1 MESVLT
7 ILRETASAITLWRL
21 DLAAFLVITLVMA
34 FRHVRL
40 RRRESPDVP
49 LRRRGLFLLMLI
61 PLLGLGAAE
70 GATHLMSGLPVLKSL
85 GLRAL
90 LLVFSAWLLQERMAR
105 ARVRGKVE
113 QLSAHATGLAE
124 ELEKSRAGAASAD
137 RSKQEFLSLVSH
149 ELCTP
154 LTAIGGLTRAL
165 GEAGLPAEAQN
176 LVRHLAQEEVRLAG
190 LIDDLLDFVRLE
202 SGRLELRR
210 APFCPVESARQ
221 ALSGVAAAAEA
232 KRLELR
238 FEAQFSAPLQLEG
251 DEARYRRILSALLDN
266 AVKFTATGTVS
277 IQMSWEEPQ
286 RSGGRGRLCLNV
298 EDTGPGIPSAQVDRL
313 FHPFGTLNP
322 AHNRE
327 HRGCGLGLAV
337 SRRLVQLMGGTLTC
351 ESQPGKG
358 STFRVELPLPQ
369 ASAPSASPTP
379 LQGRGRILV
388 VDDLEANRLVICLGL
403 RRHGFE
409 ADAVASGEEA
419 LARLASTRYDAV
431 LLDIHMPGMGGYE
444 TCRRIRQMEAG
455 GRRTPVI
462 ALTASISRQTFGR
475 CVDAGM
481 DAQLQKPLDF
491 ARLCKLIADRQAES
505 DAPGRTQR

>member
-1 MESVLT
+1 MESVLN
-7 ILRETASAITLWRL
+7 ILRETAAAITLWRL
-21 DLAAFLVITLVMA
+21 DLAVFLGVSLVMA
-34 FRHVRL
+34 WRHARF

-49 LRRRGLFLLMLI
+49 PPRRGLLLLMLI

-70 GATHLMSGLPVLKSL
+70 GATHLMAGLPALKSL

-90 LLVFSAWLLQERMAR
+90 LLVFTGWLLHERMAR

-124 ELEKSRAGAASAD
+124 ELDKSRAAAASAD

-165 GEAGLPAEAQN
+165 GEAGLPTEAQN
-176 LVRHLAQEEVRLAG
+176 LVQHLAREEVRLAG
-190 LIDDLLDFVRLE
+190 LIDDLLDFIRLE

-221 ALSGVAAAAEA
+221 ALTGIAGTAET
-232 KRLELR
+232 KHLELR
-238 FEAQFSAPLQLEG
+238 FEAQFSSPLQLEG
-251 DEARYRRILSALLDN
+251 DEARYRRILGALLDN
-266 AVKFTATGTVS
+266 AVKFTAKGTISV
-277 IQMSWEEPQ
+277 QMSWEEPQ
-286 RSGGRGRLCLNV
+286 RNGGRGRLCLSV
-298 EDTGPGIPSAQVDRL
+298 EDTGPGISSAQLDRL
-313 FHPFGTLNP
+313 FSPFSTVNP

-351 ESQPGKG
+351 ESQPGRG
-358 STFRVELPLPQ
+358 SIFRAELPLPQ
-369 ASAPSASPTP
+369 ASIPSPAAAPIH
-379 LQGRGRILV
+379 GRGRILV
-388 VDDLEANRLVICLGL
+388 VDDLEANRLVVSLGL

-419 LARLASTRYDAV
+419 LACLAQSKYDAV

-444 TCRRIRQMEAG
+444 TCRRIRQMEGG

-491 ARLCKLIADRQAES
+491 ARLSRLLAERQAENG
-505 DAPGRTQR
+505 APGQASR